1 METKGIEEM
10 TREDLIELVCSLN
23 RDLEKAKK
31 DARLYQEWKDQEEAA
46 KIVAE
51 KKIAA
56 AKAFWEV
63 M

>member
-10 TREDLIELVCSLN
+10 TREELIEFATSLN
-23 RDLEKAKK
+23 KELKETKEQ
-31 DARLYQEWKDQEEAA
+31 LIQTEAWWNA
-46 KIVAE
+46 AIVSRELLE

>member
-10 TREDLIELVCSLN
+10 TREELIDLVCSLN

-31 DARLYQEWKDQEEAA
+31 DTRLYQEWKDQEEASR
-46 KIVAE
+46 IVAE

-63 M
+63 V

>member
-1 METKGIEEM
+1 M
-10 TREDLIELVCSLN
+10 TREELIELVCSLN

-31 DARLYQEWKDQEEAA
+31 DARLYQEWKDQEAAA
-46 KIVAE
+46 KVIAE